1 MAEVCPKES
10 IISLITTKKEKIKTR
25 NHAKRVE
32 MGSLEE
38 EESIT
43 CLRLPQNFVEMDEKN
58 EYLQCLESSNNQDTK
73 SKTEM
78 TIEENESVKRAP
90 DESEAEKPNLKRRKE
105 SLHKG
110 LLDCDR
116 SLKNL
121 KICRD
126 AKDEENE
133 N

>member
-1 MAEVCPKES
+1 MLKVASKFCGDG
-10 IISLITTKKEKIKTR
+10 R
-25 NHAKRVE
+25 
-32 MGSLEE
+32 
-38 EESIT
+38 
-43 CLRLPQNFVEMDEKN
+43 KN

-90 DESEAEKPNLKRRKE
+90 DQSEAEKPNLKRRKE